1 MSGHAAAGTWARA
14 LRDPVAVALLVAVL
28 LGAAQQWALG
38 AAGRP
43 SAAAGPYLL
52 ALGVVVAVRA
62 QGPRDEAGLGRW
74 VRGLALAGALL
85 ALWLLAAFLLAL
97 PDGLGAPHGFYRV
110 KVAVTSP
117 VGDHNTAAGL
127 LLPTVVAGSVAAARD
142 RRWLPVLAVTAAGL
156 VATLSRGA
164 ALVLLIVA
172 LVGLRW
178 GHDRGAARRLVVAAV
193 AAVALVAAL
202 SLTLDA
208 SPPPTAR
215 LERSDGPVGAS
226 VLGRV
231 DLARRGVEVGLARPL
246 TGVGLGGLGRHTT
259 DLPPPNDHAHQLL
272 AHAFAEGGVVLL
284 GVAVAVPLALAVRLR
299 RLPPGGGRDALLLG
313 GLGLLAHAQVDVLG
327 GLAGYEALL
336 ALLAGLAGAAAPGGD
351 APGGDGAGAAA
362 T

>member
-14 LRDPVAVALLVAVL
+14 LRDPVALSLLVAVL
-28 LGAAQQWALG
+28 LGAVQAWTLDATG
-38 AAGRP
+38 PAAT
-43 SAAAGPYLL
+43 GPYLL
-52 ALGVVVAVRA
+52 ALVVAVAVRA
-62 QGPRDEAGLGRW
+62 LGPRDEAGLGRW

-85 ALWLLAAFLLAL
+85 AGWLLTAFLLAL
-97 PDGLGAPHGFYRV
+97 PGGLGAPHGFYRV

-127 LLPTVVAGSVAAARD
+127 LLPAVVAGCVAAARD
-142 RRWLPVLAVTAAGL
+142 RRWLPVLAVTVAGL

-164 ALVLLIVA
+164 ALVLLLVA

-178 GHDRGAARRLVVAAV
+178 GHDRAAARRLVAAAV
-193 AAVALVAAL
+193 ASLALVAAL
-202 SLTLDA
+202 SLVLDA

-215 LERSDGPVGAS
+215 LERADGPVGAS

-246 TGVGLGGLGRHTT
+246 TGVGLGGLDRHTA

-272 AHAFAEGGVVLL
+272 AHALAEGGVVLL
-284 GVAVAVPLALAVRLR
+284 GVAVAVPLALAVRLG
-299 RLPPGGGRDALLLG
+299 RLPPGRGRDALLLG
-313 GLGLLAHAQVDVLG
+313 GLGLVAHAQVDVLG

-336 ALLAGLAGAAAPGGD
+336 ALLAGLAGAAAGD
-351 APGGDGAGAAA
+351 APGGDGAGATA